1 MKKQLFSKQV
11 CGLLIGVAGALAPL
25 STQARDELA
34 DRYTNGYLNDPY
46 TNEVAPERQSVFDQ
60 DAKAIKTSDAKGAQG
75 PVREDSMPPAAQPM
89 GQEKMIYRDEPRELY
104 TGEKYGHWGSA
115 RGAEGP
121 VRSDHASSGATTMK
135 PAPQRFESAGELY
148 NPPYPR
154 IE

>member
-11 CGLLIGVAGALAPL
+11 CGLLIGAIGALAPL
-25 STQARDELA
+25 SSQARDELA
-34 DRYTNGYLNDPY
+34 DRYINGYLNDPY
-46 TNEVAPERQSVFDQ
+46 TNEVAPERQSVLNQ
-60 DAKAIKTSDAKGAQG
+60 DAKAIKTSDAQGAQG
-75 PVREDSMPPAAQPM
+75 PVREDSAPPAAQPM

-104 TGEKYGHWGSA
+104 TGEKLEHWGGA

-121 VRSDHASSGATTMK
+121 VRSDAGMSMK

-154 IE
+154 TE